1 YSSLENNYYD
11 IISMSYLFLSCTEKN
26 LKYLPESWAE
36 SRVGTLGLSWID
48 DNTYLGVSYTHRHDE
63 YGLPAHSHLYEGCGA
78 SAIGIDSR
86 ISGLKNYLLSLYTTN
101 FTEPL
106 SYQDSAFLK
115 LPKFP

>member
-1 YSSLENNYYD
+1 YQSSSYNSLEDLENQNSIY
-11 IISMSYLFLSCTEKN
+11 KN

-86 ISGLKNYLLSLYTTN
+86 ISGLKNYLLYYPQLMD
-101 FTEPL
+101 E
-106 SYQDSAFLK
+106 QDINYIN
-115 LPKFP
+115 P